1 MTSRVST
8 ADVFERDAPLFVESA
23 TGRLP
28 KYPRLWWT
36 RWGLRLLIA
45 AAYSGLAIWFNT
57 AGGGDWSGTANA
69 ALAERVHALRF
80 DTSGVEVIGQIY
92 PPITSLAALL
102 IPGGALGLSIAGAI
116 VAAFMVQ
123 LLIQAQQRKGF
134 HPIVRAVFTI
144 TLATTPMYTF
154 VVTTNFEAAVG
165 LMFFGLGMLDLVRFV
180 TYANTQAGFRAGILF
195 ACSAFS
201 DSNLVF
207 SALVA
212 AIGGAL
218 LIQSRRKA
226 RFANAVVVAFPTL
239 ALFAALA
246 LLGTA
251 FGSGPFAM
259 IRGSLSWDPVRAE
272 TYVGIFATPLGW
284 LYLAPIAV
292 IVVTAI
298 ALRFP
303 LTGLIAVLLAGSTAL
318 SYILGLAPPGSSGTT
333 FVLLLLVAVAI
344 VPSST
349 TTAHRVLTS
358 ATALVL
364 WAIGWMTAFASAVVL
379 AWMQTLGG
387 TGS

>member
-1 MTSRVST
+1 MR
-8 ADVFERDAPLFVESA
+8 
-23 TGRLP
+23 
-28 KYPRLWWT
+28 WT
-36 RWGLRLLIA
+36 LRLVIA
-45 AAYSGLAIWFNT
+45 LAYAGLAVWFN
-57 AGGGDWSGTANA
+57 AASGGDWSGTANA
-69 ALAERVHALRF
+69 ALAERVHAIRL
-80 DTSGVEVIGQIY
+80 DTGGVDVIGQIY
-92 PPITSLAALL
+92 PPITSLAAIL
-102 IPGGALGLSIAGAI
+102 IPGGAFGLSIAGAV

-123 LLIQAQQRKGF
+123 LLIQAQQRKEF
-134 HPIVRAVFTI
+134 PLIVRIVFTL

-154 VVTTNFEAAVG
+154 VVTTNFEATVG

-218 LIQSRRKA
+218 LIQSRRGA
-226 RFANAVVVAFPTL
+226 RLANAVVVAFPTI

-259 IRGSLSWDPVRAE
+259 VRGNLSWDPERAA
-272 TYVGIFATPLGW
+272 TYIGIFSTPLGW
-284 LYLAPIAV
+284 LYLAPIA
-292 IVVTAI
+292 IMVVTAI

-318 SYILGLAPPGSSGTT
+318 SFILGLAPPGSAGTT
-333 FVLLLLVAVAI
+333 YVLLLLVAISI
-344 VPSST
+344 VPAPT
-349 TTAHRVLTS
+349 TTARRALTV
-358 ATALVL
+358 ATSIVL
-364 WAIGWMTAFASAVVL
+364 WVIGWLTAFASTAVR
-379 AWMQTLGG
+379 AWMETLGG
-387 TGS
+387 TIS